1 MYSQL
6 IFLDFLRLNIQV
18 MLPSKPHPLFFL
30 AIGSQFPVCC
40 VVEPILKKIQYQQS
54 CFENISAIYDFA
66 AFDW

>member
-1 MYSQL
+1 
-6 IFLDFLRLNIQV
+6 

-54 CFENISAIYDFA
+54 CFENISAVYDFA